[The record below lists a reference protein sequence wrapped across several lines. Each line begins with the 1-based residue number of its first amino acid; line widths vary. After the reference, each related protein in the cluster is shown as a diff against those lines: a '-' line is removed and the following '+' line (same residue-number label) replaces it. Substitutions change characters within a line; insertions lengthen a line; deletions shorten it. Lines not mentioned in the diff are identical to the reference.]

1 MRIHLKVIILNGKE
15 HAIISAVALPGN
27 RRDGRTILATVND
40 GGTDHTVV
48 RITQLE
54 YDSARLCPFY
64 QM

>member
-1 MRIHLKVIILNGKE
+1 MRLHLKVIELNGKD
-15 HAIISAVALPGN
+15 HAIISAVVLPGN

-40 GGTDHTVV
+40 GGTEHTTV
-48 RITQLE
+48 RLTQNE

>member
-1 MRIHLKVIILNGKE
+1 V
-15 HAIISAVALPGN
+15 LPGN

-40 GGTDHTVV
+40 GGTEHTTV
-48 RITQLE
+48 RLTQNE